1 MAFVLAL
8 VVNEVPLVRTV
19 VPRNLPLPPV
29 PALDHFTPAVWVLS
43 AVSTWPSVPTPTR
56 TGVDAPLAAIRSPF
70 VVTMLL
76 SIRFVSIDVQLSV
89 TG

>member
-1 MAFVLAL
+1 
-8 VVNEVPLVRTV
+8 
-19 VPRNLPLPPV
+19 
-29 PALDHFTPAVWVLS
+29 VLS

-76 SIRFVSIDVQLSV
+76 SIRFVSIEFQLSV